1 MEKQDDAGAIG
12 AGAAVAGA
20 AGANGGA
27 AAFVAVDL
35 GASSGRVIVGRVLE
49 GHAGEQR
56 IELHEVNRFPN
67 GPVDVGGTLHWDVL
81 RLYQGITDGLR
92 AAAGEIHAR
101 GDVLAGIGIDSW
113 AVDYGLLDSDGALL
127 ANPVHYR
134 DSRTAGVPD
143 RVFAQISAADHYS
156 VNGLQTQPFNTEFQL
171 VAAARSALKAAA
183 ASLLLIPDLLGY
195 WLTGEQVAEVTN
207 ASTTGLLDVR
217 TRDWSPELLVRLEEA
232 FGGGVGAV
240 PAAGAGNPAAAVGPE
255 NGGPG
260 PVAGPRGV
268 AFAVL
273 LPRVVEAGTVIG
285 PLRPAVAQALGIAGN
300 VPVIAVGSHDTASA
314 VVAVPATGENFAYIS
329 CGTWSL
335 VGLELDEP
343 VLSEE
348 SREANFTNE
357 LGVDGTVRYLRN
369 VMGLWLLQE
378 SIRTWNAA
386 GLPADLPDLLAAA
399 ARVPALTTVI
409 DVDSPEFLA
418 PGDMPARIAEA
429 AERTGQTPPQSQA
442 ETVRCI
448 LDSLALAY
456 RRAVRQ
462 VSSLAGRTVDVV
474 HVVGGGVRNEL
485 LCQLTADA
493 TGLPVVAGP
502 VEGAALGNILV
513 QARAAGVLTGD
524 LAALRAVGARG
535 VTLARYEPGDGVA
548 HVPEDRW
555 AAAEQRL
562 AGAPATPWA

>member
-1 MEKQDDAGAIG
+1 MSKQDDA
-12 AGAAVAGA
+12 
-20 AGANGGA
+20 GGA
-27 AAFVAVDL
+27 AAFVAVDI
-35 GASSGRVIVGRVLE
+35 GASSGRVIVGRVL
-49 GHAGEQR
+49 GGPAPGGRVRGEQLV
-56 IELHEVNRFPN
+56 ELHEVNRFPN

-81 RLYQGITDGLR
+81 RLYQGVTDGLR
-92 AAAGEIHAR
+92 AAAGEIHTR
-101 GDVLAGIGIDSW
+101 GDVLVGIGIDSW
-113 AVDYGLLDSDGALL
+113 AVDYGLLDADGALL

-134 DSRTAGVPD
+134 DSRTAGVSD

-195 WLTGEQVAEVTN
+195 WLTGKQVAEVTN

-217 TRDWSPELLVRLEEA
+217 TRDWSASLLDRLEEA
-232 FGGGVGAV
+232 FGGESMVTF
-240 PAAGAGNPAAAVGPE
+240 AG
-255 NGGPG
+255 
-260 PVAGPRGV
+260 
-268 AFAVL
+268 L
-273 LPRVVEAGTVIG
+273 LPRVVEPGTIVG
-285 PLRPAVAQALGIAGN
+285 PLRPAVAHALGISGA

-314 VVAVPATGENFAYIS
+314 VVAVPASGENFAYIS

-335 VGLELDEP
+335 VGLELSEP
-343 VLSEE
+343 VLSEA

-378 SIRTWNAA
+378 SIRTWKAA

-399 ARVPALTTVI
+399 AQVPALTTVI

-429 AERTGQTPPQSQA
+429 AERTGQTPPRSQA

-462 VSSLAGRTVDVV
+462 ASELSGRVVDVV

-502 VEGAALGNILV
+502 VEGAALGNVLV

-535 VTLARYEPGDGVA
+535 VALARYEPSDGVG
-548 HVPEDRW
+548 HVPEPHW
-555 AAAEQRL
+555 AVAEHRLVTAAVSDDEDL
-562 AGAPATPWA
+562 LPA